1 MRCGSVEDIRKGLR
15 ETKCTLYK
23 KEEGTQADICECK
36 EADERIERK
45 LTDELKQ
52 WKKGSELERKVNIKL
67 TGKPVRDLC
76 EYVAEFEKSAKKE
89 KLRN

>member
-1 MRCGSVEDIRKGLR
+1 MCVKGENLSKKLATLR
-15 ETKCTLYK
+15 GVNIVSIHTL
-23 KEEGTQADICECK
+23 AHICECK